1 MVYGEMGRF
10 PMDIVI
16 KLRMVM
22 FWNSLIDNSGRLSSI
37 LYKLM
42 LKIHESSQADFKWIK
57 YIKSIFDEIGLS
69 FIWNDQI
76 HIKKDL
82 LVYCKTNII

>member
-10 PMDIVI
+10 SMDIVI
-16 KLRMVM
+16 TLRLIM
-22 FWNSLIDNSGRLSSI
+22 FWNSLIDNSGKLSCV

-57 YIKSIFDEIGLS
+57 YIK
-69 FIWNDQI
+69 
-76 HIKKDL
+76 
-82 LVYCKTNII
+82 

>member
-1 MVYGEMGRF
+1 
-10 PMDIVI
+10 
-16 KLRMVM
+16 
-22 FWNSLIDNSGRLSSI
+22 
-37 LYKLM
+37 M

-82 LVYCKTNII
+82 LKSIVKQNYLINLYRHGSLK

>member
-1 MVYGEMGRF
+1 MVEH
-10 PMDIVI
+10 IVQ
-16 KLRMVM
+16 
-22 FWNSLIDNSGRLSSI
+22 
-37 LYKLM
+37 LM

-82 LVYCKTNII
+82 VKSIVKQKLFDQFIQVRSISFETK

>member
-10 PMDIVI
+10 PMNIVI
-16 KLRMVM
+16 ELRMVM
-22 FWNSLIDNSGRLSSI
+22 FWNSLIDNNGKLSII

-57 YIKSIFDEIGLS
+57 YNKVKF
-69 FIWNDQI
+69 
-76 HIKKDL
+76 
-82 LVYCKTNII
+82 

>member
-16 KLRMVM
+16 KLRMIM
-22 FWNSLIDNSGRLSSI
+22 FWNSLIDNSGKLSSV

-42 LKIHESSQADFKWIK
+42 LFAHLPISMGNLTFEQ
-57 YIKSIFDEIGLS
+57 L
-69 FIWNDQI
+69 NL
-76 HIKKDL
+76 HIYFL
-82 LVYCKTNII
+82 

>member
-1 MVYGEMGRF
+1 MGRF

-16 KLRMVM
+16 KLRMIM
-22 FWNSLIDNSGRLSSI
+22 FWNSLIDNSGKLSSV

-57 YIKSIFDEIGLS
+57 YIVNF
-69 FIWNDQI
+69 
-76 HIKKDL
+76 
-82 LVYCKTNII
+82 

>member
-10 PMDIVI
+10 PIDIVI

-22 FWNSLIDNSGRLSSI
+22 FWNSLVDNSGKLSSI

-42 LKIHESSQADFKWIK
+42 LKIHESSRADFKWIRYNK
-57 YIKSIFDEIGLS
+57 VNF
-69 FIWNDQI
+69 
-76 HIKKDL
+76 
-82 LVYCKTNII
+82 

>member
-22 FWNSLIDNSGRLSSI
+22 FWNSIIDNSGKLSSI
-37 LYKLM
+37 LY
-42 LKIHESSQADFKWIK
+42 LKENEIHFQYEPDKND
-57 YIKSIFDEIGLS
+57 IFFHAEVCLPIFQFQWG
-69 FIWNDQI
+69 I
-76 HIKKDL
+76 
-82 LVYCKTNII
+82 